1 MAHIGRT
8 VKNVEAP
15 RPLKS
20 QSRSSL
26 KNNYMLIEELIQLIE
41 NVALTLQSGINN
53 TEPMAALVQNLRIHG
68 PQLETVSKDTLDRA
82 FVVFRN
88 ASQDE
93 RLNIMTRLNLLELI
107 ELRAKGWEDNGFNSY
122 YKTKQVTN
130 IDLPDGH
137 IDPTQSGYL
146 STSPTFGGAGA
157 AAAAAIAAVGSAQQT
172 QLLLAPGEVI
182 RNSGKFLKPTK
193 IPGKTYCKD
202 EVVIRNADSGK
213 VMGIKGRRVHMIE
226 ELSETIISFQ
236 RVNPGAKE
244 RLVQITGPTEEKIN
258 YAKQLIEDTIR
269 RNASPV
275 RLDPAMGSGH
285 AGGGGSCSSLASSNS
300 DEAVTPRTPG
310 VGGPG
315 NSSLA
320 NRLSFNSA
328 QNFMTAS
335 AAAAAA
341 QQQQVMNMMGAVVG
355 STSTPT
361 AAAAAA
367 AAGEYKYT
375 VNVGQHL
382 IKITGDCCDLVR
394 VAKLVLDDYFSS
406 AEFLAS
412 VEAGAAFDGSIVSP
426 ITTPSTP
433 MSAPQFMM
441 GTPLHAAAPPLADS
455 GIGLNYMAVQG
466 VNSSLHDGDDE
477 VFADS
482 NAAGQSNGLSRSRR
496 SHFSRKDSTPEAAAS
511 STAVR
516 GKNENATAGTVSG
529 DSSRIVHEYEHLL
542 YYSKS
547 PHSWALPLEWQK
559 ICEKFPAIVRNKVT
573 KVTATTG
580 TVTNTA
586 PIFRVASITTT
597 NSNISTPTTITTTT
611 TATTA
616 IAITPSTTMPNII
629 ASNNNINS
637 SYANATVVGSA
648 GVGVVSANVTS
659 SLSMNTKN
667 NTTMPAQP
675 AQQPAVVTQQ
685 QQQPQQAMH
694 MHSSCPLIHNRQ
706 QFELHTPLHI
716 KRKGFFNRQI
726 VSIDEEGYDALQQ
739 QQQQHLQQQ
748 YHTERHYNNTNN
760 LYQRA
765 YNHHRTDTNANN
777 SNQQQIHYQQQQK
790 FMSVRNGPSTANFSY
805 ANMSYNS
812 AGVTAPTQAAAPT
825 NSLSVSFNN
834 GNSANSSA
842 FSNANMDNK
851 PQKLLNKQIKLI
863 SSIVES
869 TVIQEP
875 TEAVSKSLESNAND
889 NKVTADATDPP
900 EGDRTKYAK
909 SKLASKARNIRRD
922 AGANNDIIEII
933 DDEDND
939 TDVEFVSETKYM
951 QTEIVITADV
961 VANQRRAVERPKFLR
976 EYRSNSTCD

>member
-157 AAAAAIAAVGSAQQT
+157 AAIAAVGSAQQT

-213 VMGIKGRRVHMIE
+213 
-226 ELSETIISFQ
+226 
-236 RVNPGAKE
+236 VNPGAKE

-310 VGGPG
+310 VGGAG

-367 AAGEYKYT
+367 AAGKVLRPNQQMLLHSFSTNDASLGEYKYT

-466 VNSSLHDGDDE
+466 VNNSLHDGDDE
-477 VFADS
+477 VFADT

-511 STAVR
+511 STSAR
-516 GKNENATAGTVSG
+516 GKNENATAGTVSS
-529 DSSRIVHEYEHLL
+529 DSTRIVHEYEHLL

-559 ICEKFPAIVRNKVT
+559 ICEKFPAIVRNKDLTDESTRFDGEKYLELV
-573 KVTATTG
+573 KSASKRNIASALDETTG
-580 TVTNTA
+580 
-586 PIFRVASITTT
+586 
-597 NSNISTPTTITTTT
+597 
-611 TATTA
+611 
-616 IAITPSTTMPNII
+616 
-629 ASNNNINS
+629 
-637 SYANATVVGSA
+637 
-648 GVGVVSANVTS
+648 
-659 SLSMNTKN
+659 
-667 NTTMPAQP
+667 
-675 AQQPAVVTQQ
+675 
-685 QQQPQQAMH
+685 
-694 MHSSCPLIHNRQ
+694 
-706 QFELHTPLHI
+706 
-716 KRKGFFNRQI
+716 
-726 VSIDEEGYDALQQ
+726 D
-739 QQQQHLQQQ
+739 
-748 YHTERHYNNTNN
+748 TE
-760 LYQRA
+760 
-765 YNHHRTDTNANN
+765 
-777 SNQQQIHYQQQQK
+777 NQE
-790 FMSVRNGPSTANFSY
+790 N
-805 ANMSYNS
+805 
-812 AGVTAPTQAAAPT
+812 
-825 NSLSVSFNN
+825 
-834 GNSANSSA
+834 
-842 FSNANMDNK
+842 
-851 PQKLLNKQIKLI
+851 
-863 SSIVES
+863 E
-869 TVIQEP
+869 
-875 TEAVSKSLESNAND
+875 
-889 NKVTADATDPP
+889 
-900 EGDRTKYAK
+900 
-909 SKLASKARNIRRD
+909 
-922 AGANNDIIEII
+922 
-933 DDEDND
+933 
-939 TDVEFVSETKYM
+939 
-951 QTEIVITADV
+951 
-961 VANQRRAVERPKFLR
+961 
-976 EYRSNSTCD
+976 

>member
-26 KNNYMLIEELIQLIE
+26 KNNYMLVEELIQLIE

-137 IDPTQSGYL
+137 IDLTQTGFL

-182 RNSGKFLKPTK
+182 RNSGKFPKPTK

-213 VMGIKGRRVHMIE
+213 
-226 ELSETIISFQ
+226 
-236 RVNPGAKE
+236 VNPGAKE

-275 RLDPAMGSGH
+275 RLDPAINSGH

-310 VGGPG
+310 VGVAG
-315 NSSLA
+315 NSNLT

-341 QQQQVMNMMGAVVG
+341 AAAQQQQVMNMMGAVVG
-355 STSTPT
+355 NTSTPT
-361 AAAAAA
+361 VVAAAAAA
-367 AAGEYKYT
+367 AGKVLRPNQQILLHSFSTNDASLGEYKYT

-382 IKITGDCCDLVR
+382 IRITGDCCDLVR

-426 ITTPSTP
+426 ISTPSTP
-433 MSAPQFMM
+433 MAAAPQFMM
-441 GTPLHAAAPPLADS
+441 GTPLHSAAPPLADS
-455 GIGLNYMAVQG
+455 GIGLNYMATQGANYG
-466 VNSSLHDGDDE
+466 VNDGDDE
-477 VFADS
+477 VFADT
-482 NAAGQSNGLSRSRR
+482 NAASQSNNGLSRSRR
-496 SHFSRKDSTPEAAAS
+496 SHFSRKDSTPEAAA
-511 STAVR
+511 
-516 GKNENATAGTVSG
+516 GKNENAAISAVS
-529 DSSRIVHEYEHLL
+529 SESTRIVHEYEHLL
-542 YYSKS
+542 YYAKS
-547 PHSWALPLEWQK
+547 PHSWALPAEWQK
-559 ICEKFPAIVRNKVT
+559 ICEKCPAIVRN
-573 KVTATTG
+573 
-580 TVTNTA
+580 
-586 PIFRVASITTT
+586 
-597 NSNISTPTTITTTT
+597 
-611 TATTA
+611 
-616 IAITPSTTMPNII
+616 
-629 ASNNNINS
+629 
-637 SYANATVVGSA
+637 
-648 GVGVVSANVTS
+648 
-659 SLSMNTKN
+659 
-667 NTTMPAQP
+667 
-675 AQQPAVVTQQ
+675 
-685 QQQPQQAMH
+685 
-694 MHSSCPLIHNRQ
+694 
-706 QFELHTPLHI
+706 
-716 KRKGFFNRQI
+716 KGFFNRQI

-739 QQQQHLQQQ
+739 QQLQLQQQ
-748 YHTERHYNNTNN
+748 PYTTERYYNHNNTNTNSCYRTYN
-760 LYQRA
+760 LQQQTQQQC
-765 YNHHRTDTNANN
+765 TDTNANN
-777 SNQQQIHYQQQQK
+777 CNQQQHQIHYQQHLTQKQHQQQQLLQQHSQQLQYAQHTQQQYAQNLEQQQDK
-790 FMSVRNGPSTANFSY
+790 LVSMRTSPTTCAPSYVVNTAPSY
-805 ANMSYNS
+805 S
-812 AGVTAPTQAAAPT
+812 AGNVGAMPT
-825 NSLSVSFNN
+825 NNVKATFHNN
-834 GNSANSSA
+834 GNVTNIAPIGSSLE
-842 FSNANMDNK
+842 NK
-851 PQKLLNKQIKLI
+851 PQKLLNKQIKMI
-863 SSIVES
+863 SSIMVGATHLTETTNEQQMNNS
-869 TVIQEP
+869 IDSINKQNKTITENTQQSYEP
-875 TEAVSKSLESNAND
+875 TTTTRNEKLSNNNDSRNKKSAVSAAAAGVKSTGVAAHIKESKHKSRSKSRPKKAIGVVVDDDYEENWD
-889 NKVTADATDPP
+889 TDA
-900 EGDRTKYAK
+900 
-909 SKLASKARNIRRD
+909 S
-922 AGANNDIIEII
+922 
-933 DDEDND
+933 
-939 TDVEFVSETKYM
+939 DVEFVCETKY
-951 QTEIVITADV
+951 TKPDIVITADV
-961 VANQRRAVERPKFLR
+961 KANQRRATERPKFM
-976 EYRSNSTCD
+976 RSNSTCN

>member
-68 PQLETVSKDTLDRA
+68 PQLESVSKDTLDRA

-137 IDPTQSGYL
+137 IDPTQSGFL

-213 VMGIKGRRVHMIE
+213 
-226 ELSETIISFQ
+226 
-236 RVNPGAKE
+236 VNPGAKE

-310 VGGPG
+310 AGGAG
-315 NSSLA
+315 NNSLA

-335 AAAAAA
+335 AAAAVA

-455 GIGLNYMAVQG
+455 GIGLNYMAAQG
-466 VNSSLHDGDDE
+466 VNSSVHDGDDE
-477 VFADS
+477 VFADT

-511 STAVR
+511 STAAR
-516 GKNENATAGTVSG
+516 GKIDNATAGTVSS

-559 ICEKFPAIVRNKVT
+559 ICEKFPAIVRYKDLTDESTRFDGEKYLELVKSASKRNIASAT
-573 KVTATTG
+573 DETTG
-580 TVTNTA
+580 
-586 PIFRVASITTT
+586 
-597 NSNISTPTTITTTT
+597 
-611 TATTA
+611 
-616 IAITPSTTMPNII
+616 
-629 ASNNNINS
+629 
-637 SYANATVVGSA
+637 
-648 GVGVVSANVTS
+648 
-659 SLSMNTKN
+659 
-667 NTTMPAQP
+667 
-675 AQQPAVVTQQ
+675 
-685 QQQPQQAMH
+685 
-694 MHSSCPLIHNRQ
+694 
-706 QFELHTPLHI
+706 
-716 KRKGFFNRQI
+716 
-726 VSIDEEGYDALQQ
+726 D
-739 QQQQHLQQQ
+739 
-748 YHTERHYNNTNN
+748 TE
-760 LYQRA
+760 
-765 YNHHRTDTNANN
+765 
-777 SNQQQIHYQQQQK
+777 NQE
-790 FMSVRNGPSTANFSY
+790 N
-805 ANMSYNS
+805 
-812 AGVTAPTQAAAPT
+812 
-825 NSLSVSFNN
+825 
-834 GNSANSSA
+834 
-842 FSNANMDNK
+842 
-851 PQKLLNKQIKLI
+851 
-863 SSIVES
+863 E
-869 TVIQEP
+869 
-875 TEAVSKSLESNAND
+875 
-889 NKVTADATDPP
+889 
-900 EGDRTKYAK
+900 
-909 SKLASKARNIRRD
+909 
-922 AGANNDIIEII
+922 
-933 DDEDND
+933 
-939 TDVEFVSETKYM
+939 
-951 QTEIVITADV
+951 
-961 VANQRRAVERPKFLR
+961 
-976 EYRSNSTCD
+976 

>member
-122 YKTKQVTN
+122 YKTKQATN

-137 IDPTQSGYL
+137 IDPTQSGFL

-285 AGGGGSCSSLASSNS
+285 AGGSCSSLASSNS
-300 DEAVTPRTPG
+300 DDAVTPRTPG
-310 VGGPG
+310 ASGAG

-367 AAGEYKYT
+367 AAGKVLRPNQQMLLHSFSTNDASLGEYKYT

-426 ITTPSTP
+426 IATPSTP
-433 MSAPQFMM
+433 MTAPQFMM

-466 VNSSLHDGDDE
+466 VNSNVHDGDDE
-477 VFADS
+477 VFADT

-511 STAVR
+511 STAAR
-516 GKNENATAGTVSG
+516 GKIESATAGVVSS

-547 PHSWALPLEWQK
+547 PHSWALPVEWQK
-559 ICEKFPAIVRNKVT
+559 ICEKFPAIVRNKDLTDESTRFDGEKYLELV
-573 KVTATTG
+573 KSASKRNIATANDETTG
-580 TVTNTA
+580 
-586 PIFRVASITTT
+586 
-597 NSNISTPTTITTTT
+597 
-611 TATTA
+611 
-616 IAITPSTTMPNII
+616 
-629 ASNNNINS
+629 
-637 SYANATVVGSA
+637 
-648 GVGVVSANVTS
+648 
-659 SLSMNTKN
+659 
-667 NTTMPAQP
+667 
-675 AQQPAVVTQQ
+675 
-685 QQQPQQAMH
+685 
-694 MHSSCPLIHNRQ
+694 
-706 QFELHTPLHI
+706 
-716 KRKGFFNRQI
+716 
-726 VSIDEEGYDALQQ
+726 D
-739 QQQQHLQQQ
+739 
-748 YHTERHYNNTNN
+748 TE
-760 LYQRA
+760 
-765 YNHHRTDTNANN
+765 
-777 SNQQQIHYQQQQK
+777 NQE
-790 FMSVRNGPSTANFSY
+790 N
-805 ANMSYNS
+805 
-812 AGVTAPTQAAAPT
+812 
-825 NSLSVSFNN
+825 
-834 GNSANSSA
+834 
-842 FSNANMDNK
+842 
-851 PQKLLNKQIKLI
+851 
-863 SSIVES
+863 E
-869 TVIQEP
+869 
-875 TEAVSKSLESNAND
+875 
-889 NKVTADATDPP
+889 
-900 EGDRTKYAK
+900 
-909 SKLASKARNIRRD
+909 
-922 AGANNDIIEII
+922 
-933 DDEDND
+933 
-939 TDVEFVSETKYM
+939 
-951 QTEIVITADV
+951 
-961 VANQRRAVERPKFLR
+961 
-976 EYRSNSTCD
+976 